1 MLVMMQTEKHRCS
14 MIIKRKSLVTLNIT
28 YYRLDYRSI
37 LQEFIWQT
45 MDVKP
50 KYPRVQK
57 FLNYWHNNIEATIN
71 EIQLCDSENNKISK
85 ADFMI
90 YDNDSGKGY
99 I

>member
-1 MLVMMQTEKHRCS
+1 

-28 YYRLDYRSI
+28 YYRIDYKSI

-50 KYPRVQK
+50 KYTRVQK
-57 FLNYWHNNIEATIN
+57 FLNYWHNNIDAIIN

>member
-1 MLVMMQTEKHRCS
+1 

-57 FLNYWHNNIEATIN
+57 FLNYWHENIDAVIAS
-71 EIQLCDSENNKISK
+71 IDI
-85 ADFMI
+85 DP
-90 YDNDSGKGY
+90 YKGV
-99 I
+99 